1 MLNKERPECGIKAIR
16 RSILKIMIDNSYR
29 IIIWTVLIAWS
40 TINIAY
46 FIKVHRPVSIRSD
59 GILCISIQ
67 CFIDS
72 GISLFKSKNSVVYI
86 SIQSLEQTTQS
97 CIPKPVTP
105 QRQLASEVSRVHPLS
120 P

>member
-1 MLNKERPECGIKAIR
+1 MLNKERSECGIKAIR
-16 RSILKIMIDNSYR
+16 RSILKIMIDNSYS

-72 GISLFKSKNSVVYI
+72 GIPYSSQRIQWCIYQFSPWNKLHRAVYPN
-86 SIQSLEQTTQS
+86 L
-97 CIPKPVTP
+97 
-105 QRQLASEVSRVHPLS
+105 
-120 P
+120 